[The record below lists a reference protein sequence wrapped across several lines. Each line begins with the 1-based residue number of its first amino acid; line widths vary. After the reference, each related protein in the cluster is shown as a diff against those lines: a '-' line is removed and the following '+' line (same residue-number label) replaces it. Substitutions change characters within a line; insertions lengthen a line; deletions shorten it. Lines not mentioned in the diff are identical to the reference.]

1 MRHTEV
7 PIDGAILQRW
17 TVGGRTV
24 AAGERDNQSM
34 SIKRPL
40 VRLSYFLAESDHYQ
54 RVKRG
59 LRWVLEDPNSRIRLY
74 FDSFMIILVLV
85 SVSMLVYDTYGTTGR
100 FGEWF
105 ERAVVT
111 LFIVEY
117 LLRLWIYSDNHRV
130 IIEHFERADFV
141 NEPFRMWPAL
151 REVLARKWAYVT
163 SFYAIVDLLAIIPTY
178 RPARMLRLFLLFRL
192 LKLFRYANSL
202 AGFGRVLMEK
212 RFELMALSVFLA
224 FIIFSAASALVI
236 FEVENP
242 DSGINSFWDGIY
254 WALITVSTVGYGDIV
269 PATPEGR
276 LVAIMLILAGLG
288 TFSFLASIIVT
299 AFSEQL
305 PELQIRQVYGELERR
320 GGHTIVCGFGRVG
333 QEVAESLAR
342 DDERFVVVDPRE
354 EHYRLARRRGY
365 QAVKG
370 SAESEEMLDALHVE
384 TADRILCLTGDDVVN
399 VYITV
404 SARHRNPDIDIV
416 ARANHPENVVK
427 LERAGANHTVSP
439 FDSIGSLAVQYIGQ
453 PVAFDAVLE
462 VMTIGQGAG
471 VDAIRVSDQS
481 ALVGRRVGDLELESH
496 KLILFGVVSER
507 EDIDD
512 HLVYRT
518 AGIPRARFVFN
529 PGARFV
535 LTLNDVL
542 VVFGHELSVAHFR
555 RWLAELSK

>member
-1 MRHTEV
+1 
-7 PIDGAILQRW
+7 
-17 TVGGRTV
+17 
-24 AAGERDNQSM
+24 M
-34 SIKRPL
+34 SIKRPM
-40 VRLSYFLAESDHYQ
+40 VRFCYFLAESDHYQ
-54 RVKRG
+54 AVKQG
-59 LRWVLEDPNSRIRLY
+59 LRWVLEDPNSRVRLY
-74 FDSFMIILVLV
+74 FDSFMIVLVLS
-85 SVSMLVYDTYGTTGR
+85 SVSLLVYDTYGDTGR
-100 FGEWF
+100 FGVWF
-105 ERAVVT
+105 ERLVVT

-117 LLRLWIYSDNHRV
+117 LLRLWIANDNHRV
-130 IIEHFERADFV
+130 VIEHFERADFV
-141 NEPFRMWPAL
+141 NEPFRIGPAL
-151 REVLARKWAYVT
+151 REVLARKWSYVT

-178 RPARMLRLFLLFRL
+178 RPVRMLRLFLLFRL

-305 PELQIRQVYGELERR
+305 PELQVRQVYGELERR

-342 DDERFVVVDPRE
+342 DDERFVIVDPRD

-365 QAVKG
+365 KAVKG
-370 SAESEEMLDALHVE
+370 SAESEEMLDALQVE
-384 TADRILCLTGDDVVN
+384 TAGTILCLTGDDVVN

-404 SARHRNPDIDIV
+404 SARHRNPDIHII
-416 ARANHPENVVK
+416 ARANRPENVTK

-462 VMTIGQGAG
+462 VMSLGQGTG

-481 ALVGRRVGDLELESH
+481 SLVGTSVGDLDLASH

-507 EDIDD
+507 EHVDG
-512 HLVYRT
+512 HLSYKSLE
-518 AGIPRARFVFN
+518 IPESRFVFN
-529 PGARFV
+529 PTAEFV
-535 LTLNDVL
+535 LAPHDVL
-542 VVFGHELSVAHFR
+542 VVFGHELSVGHFR
-555 RWLAELSK
+555 RWLTERSK